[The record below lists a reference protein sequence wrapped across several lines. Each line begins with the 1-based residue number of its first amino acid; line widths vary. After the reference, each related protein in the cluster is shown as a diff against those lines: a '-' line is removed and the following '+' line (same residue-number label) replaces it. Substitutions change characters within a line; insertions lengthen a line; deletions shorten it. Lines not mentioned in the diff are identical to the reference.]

1 MYLQLTNAIN
11 FAYSECSRKT
21 TLTILNKN
29 KWFTLK
35 VKTMQIRHTVDQ
47 SLEDIK

>member
-21 TLTILNKN
+21 TLAILNKN
-29 KWFTLK
+29 KWFTNELK
-35 VKTMQIRHTVDQ
+35 
-47 SLEDIK
+47 SLR